1 MPPGGRN
8 HFVQKG
14 GSLGFE
20 ILNFGLKISESCIFE
35 FSDSPIPRF
44 PDSPIALAAAALTD
58 LVPQSLRRRPK
69 NPQTLSSRWR
79 A

>member
-35 FSDSPIPRF
+35 F